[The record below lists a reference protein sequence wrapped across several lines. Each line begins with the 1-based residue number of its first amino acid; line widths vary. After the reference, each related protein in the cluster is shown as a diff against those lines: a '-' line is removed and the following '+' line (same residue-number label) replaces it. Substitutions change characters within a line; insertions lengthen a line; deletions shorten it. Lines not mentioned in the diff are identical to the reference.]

1 MSHARIFM
9 PEDELTPDAGG
20 AAAMANG
27 FPAGRA
33 MPAPSTHLVEAA
45 APEPAPGRNDVKNP
59 EVQRTARLFV
69 EFNTSAEGLMSPMNK
84 HQRVF
89 DVGANAA
96 NIFDL
101 PKGADPNMLKS
112 TVMVRLGLG
121 DFCVTRTNAYFVA

>member
-9 PEDELTPDAGG
+9 PEEEGSLTPDAGG

-33 MPAPSTHLVEAA
+33 MPAPATHLMETAA
-45 APEPAPGRNDVKNP
+45 EPTPSKNDVKNP

-69 EFNTSAEGLMSPMNK
+69 EFNTSAEGLMSPVNK
-84 HQRVF
+84 HQRIF

-101 PKGADPNMLKS
+101 PKGTDPNVLKS
-112 TVMVRLGLG
+112 AVMVR
-121 DFCVTRTNAYFVA
+121 T